1 MYRLR
6 GTERASLVVRWRT
19 LVRSGTL
26 SALGELLFSAEIADI
41 LGSKITLGNELVVPG
56 TFDITDEKI

>member
-1 MYRLR
+1 MNRLS

-26 SALGELLFSAEIADI
+26 STLGELLLSAEIADI